1 MCKLY
6 SSVDDSVMVAVAVG
20 VEMKGDRE
28 NTGVTESD
36 RRLSG
41 ERRGGAEKMVKEKQW
56 RE

>member
-1 MCKLY
+1 
-6 SSVDDSVMVAVAVG
+6 MVAVAVG

-41 ERRGGAEKMVKEKQW
+41 ERRGGGAEKMVKEKQW